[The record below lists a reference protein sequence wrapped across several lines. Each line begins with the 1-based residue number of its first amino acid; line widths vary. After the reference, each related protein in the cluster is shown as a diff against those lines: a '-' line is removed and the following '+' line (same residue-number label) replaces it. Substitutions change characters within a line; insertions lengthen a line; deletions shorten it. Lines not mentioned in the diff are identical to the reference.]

1 MKRCLFILLCLLSV
15 FAINAAET
23 LPVPDEIKFEM
34 YFRKENQPTFCF
46 VEEEPSTIPVEGTI
60 ADISQIAFPT
70 VYSQADSDYSSDK
83 VAAIALYWD
92 VYGTSLTIDL
102 MFSGSQSTDT
112 GTCYMLSNTQGGNGY
127 NYNVEITS
135 KHESIGQERISLF
148 TESEMSSESFH
159 SPLDGTSRSLS
170 LISNESILDG
180 RASGSVTLDMTLP
193 FPTETGF
200 AMGQYTGTITASI
213 IVED

>member
-1 MKRCLFILLCLLSV
+1 
-15 FAINAAET
+15 
-23 LPVPDEIKFEM
+23 
-34 YFRKENQPTFCF
+34 
-46 VEEEPSTIPVEGTI
+46 
-60 ADISQIAFPT
+60 
-70 VYSQADSDYSSDK
+70 
-83 VAAIALYWD
+83 
-92 VYGTSLTIDL
+92 
-102 MFSGSQSTDT
+102 
-112 GTCYMLSNTQGGNGY
+112 MLSNTQGGNGY